1 MTTRARASQAT
12 GIEVGASSGP
22 EGQRAD
28 RRARSVPVGR
38 MPLAAGASM
47 NPAAVLAL
55 QRLGGNRAV
64 TSMLAGQ
71 AAPEESAAG
80 SVDERLEREADG
92 AASQSARRLPRC
104 HRLPRRRPRRGRES
118 RSSRRCAPPPSGT
131 SAGTSQV
138 SGSMMTRIAPSRSDV
153 PVHGR

>member
-1 MTTRARASQAT
+1 MTTRARASHAT

-71 AAPEESAAG
+71 AAPEESPAG

-92 AASQSARRLPRC
+92 AASQSAPAAA
-104 HRLPRRRPRRGRES
+104 EV
-118 RSSRRCAPPPSGT
+118 PPPPETPT
-131 SAGTSQV
+131 SARPGKPLQPEVRTAAERHF
-138 SGSMMTRIAPSRSDV
+138 GLELHMCPD
-153 PVHGR
+153 P